1 MDNKCLSGTGTT
13 SEGVGVL
20 VFDVSPADFETRPE
34 KKIISIRSLLAFKK
48 YSHLSLNLCLLSPAR
63 GNSPAK
69 RDDACTRIALTPVEH

>member
-34 KKIISIRSLLAFKK
+34 KKNYFNKIVTCF
-48 YSHLSLNLCLLSPAR
+48 
-63 GNSPAK
+63 
-69 RDDACTRIALTPVEH
+69 

>member
-34 KKIISIRSLLAFKK
+34 KKIVSIRSLLAFKK
-48 YSHLSLNLCLLSPAR
+48 YSHLSLNFISTVSRAR
-63 GNSPAK
+63 
-69 RDDACTRIALTPVEH
+69 TRIALTQVEH

>member
-34 KKIISIRSLLAFKK
+34 KKNYFNKIVTCFQEVLTFIAKFYL
-48 YSHLSLNLCLLSPAR
+48 YCLPRAV
-63 GNSPAK
+63 
-69 RDDACTRIALTPVEH
+69 TRQQNAMMHALGSR